1 MVFSEKVKFPF
12 RGLETDRLVGGRA
25 ILESLENAAGSHAD
39 SLGDGYSL
47 EGGSGTVWL
56 LLDWKLSVI
65 RRPRY
70 GEELLVTTWSHGME
84 RCYGSRYFELLD
96 GDGRITAAAASKW
109 VLIDRASWSPA
120 RIGEEQAASYQS
132 EPERPVCIDP
142 TLTRLRPPE
151 SYELVTRCVPKRGD
165 FDCLG
170 HVHNTCYLDLAYEGL
185 PESVYSLRP
194 FDNIRISYKKEIRPG
209 QSLLLGYSCRDG
221 RHTVAITG
229 EETGVLHAIIEME

>member
-39 SLGDGYSL
+39 SLGDGYSP

-70 GEELLVTTWSHGME
+70 GEELLVTTWSHGIE

-120 RIGEEQAASYQS
+120 RIGEEQAAS
-132 EPERPVCIDP
+132 
-142 TLTRLRPPE
+142 
-151 SYELVTRCVPKRGD
+151 
-165 FDCLG
+165 
-170 HVHNTCYLDLAYEGL
+170 
-185 PESVYSLRP
+185 
-194 FDNIRISYKKEIRPG
+194 
-209 QSLLLGYSCRDG
+209 
-221 RHTVAITG
+221 
-229 EETGVLHAIIEME
+229 